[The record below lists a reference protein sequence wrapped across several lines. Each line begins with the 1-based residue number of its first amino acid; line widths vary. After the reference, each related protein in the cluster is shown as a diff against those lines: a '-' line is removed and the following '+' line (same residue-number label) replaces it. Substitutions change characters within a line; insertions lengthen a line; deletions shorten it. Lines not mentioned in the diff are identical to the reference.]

1 MKTFQTIISAAL
13 SLMVVALIGCNKQ
26 KGTVIDHSEGANG
39 GDISNYT
46 VYEETKP
53 PLLHIYAKATPLSA
67 NPPLSIPPHPSRCN
81 GLAVSATP
89 M

>member
-39 GDISNYT
+39 GD
-46 VYEETKP
+46 KP

-89 M
+89 T